1 MATNAGLNSTLLK
14 KLNIKAA
21 ALYKRADAMRKKL
34 PMTVE
39 DSIHLIGFQ
48 EGVKIGQYL
57 SPEQV
62 HNIRHLQTQFVQANG
77 GAAQLAAQPAK
88 QHRRSKSQPAREIRF
103 PNEFKLTNPLLP
115 TEKLQEAKAM
125 AAIYP
130 LLYVVEN
137 SMREV
142 IKRVMA
148 KKFGVDWWDT
158 ELTTAKLK
166 TIHVHIAERMQAEK
180 RTSWHQKR
188 GSHPIDY
195 TDFSHLE
202 TIILSKHE
210 HFIPDIIGD
219 REWFVQFMKELT
231 LSRNVICH
239 MNPLD
244 SHNVADIKVRVKR
257 WEKVVA
263 AAKDKIPL
271 TLQ

>member
-1 MATNAGLNSTLLK
+1 MMATDAGLKDALLR

-21 ALYKRADAMRKKL
+21 TLYKRSDAMRKKL
-34 PMTVE
+34 PMAVE

-48 EGVKIGQYL
+48 EGIKIGKYL

-62 HNIRHLQTQFVQANG
+62 HNIRHLQTQFLQANG
-77 GAAQLAAQPAK
+77 GAAHLAAQPTK
-88 QHRRSKSQPAREIRF
+88 KNLRSKVPAAREIRF

-115 TEKLQEAKAM
+115 AEKLQEAKAM

-148 KKFGVDWWDT
+148 RKFGVDWWDT
-158 ELTTAKLK
+158 ELNSGKLK
-166 TIHVHIAERMQAEK
+166 NIHIKVAERMQTEG

-188 GSHPIDY
+188 GSHSIDY
-195 TDFSHLE
+195 TDFSDLA

-210 HFIPDIIGD
+210 HFVPDIIGD
-219 REWFVQFMKELT
+219 REWFAQFMKELT
-231 LSRNVICH
+231 PSRNVVCH

-244 SHNVADIKVRVKR
+244 SHNVDDIKVRAKR
-257 WEKVVA
+257 WEKLVA
-263 AAKDKIPL
+263 AAKDKI
-271 TLQ
+271 

>member
-1 MATNAGLNSTLLK
+1 MATNTDIKDALLR

-21 ALYKRADAMRKKL
+21 ALYKRAEAMRKKL

-48 EGVKIGQYL
+48 EGVKIGKYL

-62 HNIRHLQTQFVQANG
+62 QNIRHLQTQFVQANSG
-77 GAAQLAAQPAK
+77 VAQLAARRAK
-88 QHRRSKSQPAREIRF
+88 QHTNSKAVAREIRF
-103 PNEFKLTNPLLP
+103 PNEFKMTNPLLP
-115 TEKLQEAKAM
+115 TEKLQEARAM
-125 AAIYP
+125 ATIYP
-130 LLYVVEN
+130 LLYVLEN
-137 SMREV
+137 SMRDI

-148 KKFGVDWWDT
+148 RKFGVDWWDT

-166 TIHVHIAERMQAEK
+166 PIHIKVAERMQMEECA
-180 RTSWHQKR
+180 SWHQKR

-219 REWFVQFMKELT
+219 REWFVQFMKELKP
-231 LSRNVICH
+231 SRNVICH

-244 SHNVADIKVRVKR
+244 SHNVADIRIRAKR
-257 WEKVVA
+257 WEKLVA
-263 AAKDKIPL
+263 AAKDRIP
-271 TLQ
+271 